1 MQAPFGLVPPGIV
14 TTGEATVRVKP
25 DAAVVTVGAVAQAA
39 SAQEAQAQLGDRIA
53 RVLELVRTLAIAD
66 EDTRTVGFRVEPQ
79 YAHEPGRAPRLTGYQ
94 AAQHI
99 RLTLHGT
106 DGIGKVLDTLV
117 HSKAATTAAVAFT
130 MRDRKAAEAAATAQA
145 IQDARAKAQEMA
157 ATAGVTLGRLVS
169 LSDIAVPGG
178 FEPQQAFFARALSQ
192 TDAAADV
199 PAGQLE
205 IVVRVRAQFEI
216 D

>member
-1 MQAPFGLVPPGIV
+1 MQVPSGLVPPGIM

-25 DAAVVTVGAVAQAA
+25 DAAVVTVGAVVQAA
-39 SAQEAQAQLGDRIA
+39 SAQDAQAQLGDRIA
-53 RVLELVRTLAIAD
+53 HVLELVRTLAIAD
-66 EDTRTVGFRVEPQ
+66 EDTGTVGFRIEPQ
-79 YAHEPGRAPRLTGYQ
+79 YAYEPGRAPRLTGYQ

-117 HSKAATTAAVAFT
+117 HNKAATAAAVAFT
-130 MRDRKAAEAAATAQA
+130 VRDRKAAEAEALAQA

-157 ATAGVTLGRLVS
+157 ATAGVKLGRLVGVS
-169 LSDIAVPGG
+169 EAAIAGADFTP
-178 FEPQQAFFARALSQ
+178 QAFLGRAQ
-192 TDAAADV
+192 AAGATMDL

-205 IVVRVRAQFEI
+205 IVMRVRAQFEI